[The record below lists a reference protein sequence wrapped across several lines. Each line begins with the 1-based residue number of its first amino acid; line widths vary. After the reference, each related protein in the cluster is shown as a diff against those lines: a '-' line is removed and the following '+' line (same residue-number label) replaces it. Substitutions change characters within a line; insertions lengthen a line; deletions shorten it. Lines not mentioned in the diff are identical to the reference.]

1 MNIIIACRGYGATDS
16 IKSHVETSLAN
27 HVGKYLRDSTE
38 TNARVVLS
46 KEGHLFSSS
55 ISIYD
60 DGKHEFIKA
69 SEKSDTVYKA
79 IDSSISHIASKL
91 KKYKSEKIDKY
102 RKTRPISEG
111 SCKGYKLNA
120 EDVGQTDIEEDSPL
134 IIEEEIALKKMS
146 VSSAVMEMEL
156 LSVPALLFIN
166 AKTNKINMVYIR
178 DNCIVWVDPLD
189 STLPKQ

>member
-16 IKSHVETSLAN
+16 IKSYVETSLDS
-27 HVGKYLRDSTE
+27 HIGKYLNDTAE
-38 TNARVVLS
+38 INARVVLS
-46 KEGHLFSSS
+46 KEGHMFSSS

-60 DGKHEFIKA
+60 ESKHEFIKA

-79 IDSSISHIASKL
+79 IDASISHIASKL

-102 RKTRPISEG
+102 RKSRPIKSEG
-111 SCKGYKLNA
+111 SCKGYTLST
-120 EDVGQTDIEEDSPL
+120 EDVGQSEIEDSPL
-134 IIEEEIALKKMS
+134 IIEEEIALKRMS
-146 VSSAVMEMEL
+146 VSNAVMEMEL